1 MAQKAGSVRLAFALA
16 ASALLSA
23 AGNAEP
29 SEPCTGGAR
38 IGPVVALRG
47 EASVRA
53 PGGESRRLACDDVI
67 RACDEVVTAPG
78 ASLALFADDV
88 LVRLGPD
95 AGVVVSGS
103 AAAPV
108 LFVAR
113 GAVRSTEGSAW
124 PAESVQLRSRELTAV
139 AAGADAE
146 LEVRPAGG
154 PTRLCAYTGEA
165 AVTVGENARRVA
177 AGQCLAAKGGG
188 VATFAAPGEPV
199 LGLETAGFCSVDVV
213 GARLAPLF
221 PAPGGSSR

>member
-1 MAQKAGSVRLAFALA
+1 MAQNAGSARLAFALA
-16 ASALLSA
+16 ASALLA
-23 AGNAEP
+23 AAAHAEP
-29 SEPCTGGAR
+29 PGPCTGGAR

-53 PGGESRRLACDDVI
+53 PGGESRRLACNDVI
-67 RACDEVVTAPG
+67 RACDEVVTEPG
-78 ASLALFADDV
+78 ASLSLFAGDV

-95 AGVVVSGS
+95 AGVVVSGT

-108 LFVAR
+108 LFVVR
-113 GAVRSTEGSAW
+113 GAVRSTDGSGS

-146 LEVRPAGG
+146 LEVRPDDG
-154 PTRLCAYTGEA
+154 PSRVCAYTGAA
-165 AVTVGENARRVA
+165 AVTVGASARRVA
-177 AGQCLAAKGGG
+177 AGQCLAAKSGG

-199 LGLETAGFCSVDVV
+199 LGLETAGFCSVDVA
-213 GARLAPLF
+213 GGRNAPLL